1 MNSQTPSPD
10 DEHPA
15 EHLPEGPHGT
25 GSEQPTEPLPSSDSI
40 PSAGATDPST
50 TPSGGRPI
58 GASDPIDPMAP
69 DYPSAGGQ
77 AAGPGSGAGPGSS
90 AGPGPGAGSGPDYA
104 FHNNPAPAP
113 STDFFGWI
121 RSNGIYRGND
131 RWIGGVCSG
140 IAHRLNVDPIIIRGV
155 FIVLT
160 LLAGIGVLLYGLAWA
175 FLPEP
180 DGRIHVQEA
189 GAGRWSSGMTGSLI
203 ATVLG
208 LTGLG
213 GGFWGWS
220 HNGLS
225 GLLWTVFWVG
235 GAIYLVYYLSQRN
248 KAHPTMAGH
257 GSVHGTTQPSGHSGT
272 GYTSS
277 FSAGTAS
284 APAPGQSSVP
294 TSGSGAPTYGSGPT
308 YPSGTGSSAYGQ
320 GGYGSAGTGTGSGYG
335 GTFPTGAVP
344 GAGVPGRSTP
354 GGPGSGVPGGG
365 SYPAPWVP
373 PRPPKPRPSGPG
385 APAVAIATGCA
396 LLVGGGLKAL
406 DAANLISL
414 GGSANA
420 IVWAS
425 AAVVLGLGI
434 LIAGLRGRSAG
445 ILSLFAVIALVTGG
459 VYNTVDDGRMRF
471 QQVDWNPASI
481 EEARGGIDITAGRGT
496 VDLTDLSPSAPLT
509 SDVVVPLD
517 VTASNVTVVIPHNLP
532 VDIKADMTM
541 GNLNEVSGQRGGTT
555 TRESSYNTDR
565 PGNHLVVQID
575 GTFSNVTIQEGN

>member
-15 EHLPEGPHGT
+15 EPLQQDQPGT
-25 GSEQPTEPLPSSDSI
+25 DSERPTEPLPSSDTV
-40 PSAGATDPST
+40 PPA
-50 TPSGGRPI
+50 
-58 GASDPIDPMAP
+58 
-69 DYPSAGGQ
+69 
-77 AAGPGSGAGPGSS
+77 
-90 AGPGPGAGSGPDYA
+90 PGPGAATGSHATGPGNGYA
-104 FHNNPAPAP
+104 FQGGPPFHSDPAPAP

-121 RSNGIYRGND
+121 RSQGISRGND

-140 IAHRLNVDPIIIRGV
+140 IAHRLGVDPIIIRGV
-155 FIVLT
+155 AVVLT

-225 GLLWTVFWVG
+225 GFLWTVFWVG

-248 KAHPTMAGH
+248 KANPTMAGH
-257 GSVHGTTQPSGHSGT
+257 RPAHGMTQPTGGAGT
-272 GYTSS
+272 GHASS

-284 APAPGQSSVP
+284 APTPGQSAAPSY
-294 TSGSGAPTYGSGPT
+294 GSEASYGSGPAYGSAT
-308 YPSGTGSSAYGQ
+308 ASGTGSTPYGQ
-320 GGYGSAGTGTGSGYG
+320 GGYGTADTGYGAAGAGTGSGSGSGDGYNG
-335 GTFPTGAVP
+335 TGA
-344 GAGVPGRSTP
+344 GAS
-354 GGPGSGVPGGG
+354 GS

-406 DAANLISL
+406 DAANLITL

-425 AAVVLGLGI
+425 AAAVLGLGI
-434 LIAGLRGRSAG
+434 LVAGFRGRTAG

-459 VYNTVDDGRMRF
+459 IYNTVNDGRMRF

-481 EEARGGIDITAGRGT
+481 EEARSGIDITAGRGT
-496 VDLTDLSPSAPLT
+496 VDLTDLSPSAPLA

-517 VTASNVTVVIPHNLP
+517 ITASNVTVVIPQNVP

-541 GNLNEVSGQRGGTT
+541 GNLNEASGQRGGTT
-555 TRESSYNTDR
+555 TRESSYNTDK

>member
-15 EHLPEGPHGT
+15 EPLPDGLPGT
-25 GSEQPTEPLPSSDSI
+25 NSERPTEPLPSSAST
-40 PSAGATDPST
+40 PPDP
-50 TPSGGRPI
+50 
-58 GASDPIDPMAP
+58 AP
-69 DYPSAGGQ
+69 VPPADQSQ
-77 AAGPGSGAGPGSS
+77 R
-90 AGPGPGAGSGPDYA
+90 YA
-104 FHNNPAPAP
+104 FQGSPAPAP

-140 IAHRLNVDPIIIRGV
+140 IAHRLGVDPIIIRGV

-225 GLLWTVFWVG
+225 GLLWTLFWVG
-235 GAIYLVYYLSQRN
+235 GAIYLIYYLSQRN
-248 KAHPTMAGH
+248 KAHPTIAGH
-257 GSVHGTTQPSGHSGT
+257 GTAAPDGTYPMGSSGT
-272 GYTSS
+272 AHTST

-284 APAPGQSSVP
+284 GPVPAAPGTP
-294 TSGSGAPTYGSGPT
+294 TPPYGSGT
-308 YPSGTGSSAYGQ
+308 AGTAGTGRYGQ
-320 GGYGSAGTGTGSGYG
+320 GGYSPSGMPSAPGEGAPGGAGGSG
-335 GTFPTGAVP
+335 GT
-344 GAGVPGRSTP
+344 SP
-354 GGPGSGVPGGG
+354 GGPGSGVPGSNG
-365 SYPAPWVP
+365 YPAPWVP

-385 APAVAIATGCA
+385 APAVAIATGLA

-406 DAANLISL
+406 DAANIIDL

-425 AAVVLGLGI
+425 AAAVLGLGI
-434 LIAGLRGRSAG
+434 MAAGFRGRTAG

-459 VYNTVDDGRMRF
+459 IYNTLNDGRMRF

-496 VDLTDLSPSAPLT
+496 VDLTDLSPTAPLT

-517 VTASNVTVVIPHNLP
+517 ITASNVTVVIPQNVP

-541 GNLNEVSGQRGGTT
+541 GNLNEASGQRGGTT
-555 TRESSYNTDR
+555 TRESTYNTDK

>member
-1 MNSQTPSPD
+1 
-10 DEHPA
+10 
-15 EHLPEGPHGT
+15 
-25 GSEQPTEPLPSSDSI
+25 
-40 PSAGATDPST
+40 
-50 TPSGGRPI
+50 
-58 GASDPIDPMAP
+58 
-69 DYPSAGGQ
+69 
-77 AAGPGSGAGPGSS
+77 
-90 AGPGPGAGSGPDYA
+90 
-104 FHNNPAPAP
+104 
-113 STDFFGWI
+113 
-121 RSNGIYRGND
+121 
-131 RWIGGVCSG
+131 VCSG

-248 KAHPTMAGH
+248 KAHPTVAGH
-257 GSVHGTTQPSGHSGT
+257 GPVHGTTHPMGHAGT

-277 FSAGTAS
+277 FSAGTAP
-284 APAPGQSSVP
+284 APAPGQPSA
-294 TSGSGAPTYGSGPT
+294 SGSGAPAYGGAPTYGSAPT
-308 YPSGTGSSAYGQ
+308 YPGGTGSSQ
-320 GGYGSAGTGTGSGYG
+320 GGYGTAGTGTGSGYA
-335 GTFPTGAVP
+335 GTVPPGRVP
-344 GAGVPGRSTP
+344 GAGAPGGGSP
-354 GGPGSGVPGGG
+354 GGPGSGVPGGS

-406 DAANLISL
+406 DAANLIHL

-425 AAVVLGLGI
+425 AAAVLGLGI
-434 LIAGLRGRSAG
+434 LVAGFRGWTAG

-496 VDLTDLSPSAPLT
+496 VDLTGLSSTAPLT

-517 VTASNVTVVIPHNLP
+517 ITASNVTVVIPQNLP

-541 GNLNEVSGQRGGTT
+541 GNLNEGSGQRGGTT

>member
-15 EHLPEGPHGT
+15 EPLHKEQPGT
-25 GSEQPTEPLPSSDSI
+25 DSGQPTEPLPSSGPTPPDPATGPPI
-40 PSAGATDPST
+40 VPPAEPSPNYA
-50 TPSGGRPI
+50 
-58 GASDPIDPMAP
+58 
-69 DYPSAGGQ
+69 YQ
-77 AAGPGSGAGPGSS
+77 GS
-90 AGPGPGAGSGPDYA
+90 
-104 FHNNPAPAP
+104 PAPAP

-131 RWIGGVCSG
+131 RWVGGVCSG
-140 IAHRLNVDPIIIRGV
+140 IAHRLGVDPIIIRGV

-203 ATVLG
+203 ATILG

-225 GLLWTVFWVG
+225 GLLWTLFWVG
-235 GAIYLVYYLSQRN
+235 GAIYLIYYLSQRN

-257 GSVHGTTQPSGHSGT
+257 GGAAPAGTYPMGSSGAAHT
-272 GYTSS
+272 AT
-277 FSAGTAS
+277 FSAGTEAGPAAAA
-284 APAPGQSSVP
+284 APP
-294 TSGSGAPTYGSGPT
+294 YGSSTAGTADTSATGGP
-308 YPSGTGSSAYGQ
+308 YGQ
-320 GGYGSAGTGTGSGYG
+320 GGYSPAGSVPPAPGSGGVG
-335 GTFPTGAVP
+335 GT
-344 GAGVPGRSTP
+344 SP
-354 GGPGSGVPGGG
+354 GGPGRGAPGGG
-365 SYPAPWVP
+365 SYPSPWVP

-385 APAVAIATGCA
+385 APGVAIATGSA
-396 LLVGGGLKAL
+396 LVVGGGLKAL
-406 DAANLISL
+406 DAANVINL

-425 AAVVLGLGI
+425 AAAVLGLGI
-434 LIAGLRGRSAG
+434 LVAGFRGRTSG
-445 ILSLFAVIALVTGG
+445 ILSLFAVVALVTGG
-459 VYNTVDDGRMRF
+459 VYNTLDDGRMRF

-496 VDLTDLSPSAPLT
+496 VDLTGLSPTAPLT

-517 VTASNVTVVIPHNLP
+517 ITASNVTVVIPQNVP

-541 GNLNEVSGQRGGTT
+541 GNLNEGGGQRGGTT
-555 TRESSYNTDR
+555 TRQSSYNTDR

>member
-15 EHLPEGPHGT
+15 GALPGPDG
-25 GSEQPTEPLPSSDSI
+25 ERPTEPLQS
-40 PSAGATDPST
+40 PSAKPSE
-50 TPSGGRPI
+50 P
-58 GASDPIDPMAP
+58 
-69 DYPSAGGQ
+69 
-77 AAGPGSGAGPGSS
+77 AAGPNADPGAGPADPTQGYAYRSS
-90 AGPGPGAGSGPDYA
+90 ST
-104 FHNNPAPAP
+104 APAP

-131 RWIGGVCSG
+131 RWVGGVCSG
-140 IAHRLNVDPIIIRGV
+140 IAHRLNVDPVIIRGV

-160 LLAGIGVLLYGLAWA
+160 LLAGIGVFLYGLAWA

-220 HNGLS
+220 HNGLG
-225 GLLWTVFWVG
+225 GLLWTVFWVAA
-235 GAIYLVYYLSQRN
+235 AIYLVYYLSQRN
-248 KAHPTMAGH
+248 KSNPTVAAHMAAAPGAAY
-257 GSVHGTTQPSGHSGT
+257 TTGRPGA
-272 GYTSS
+272 GYTSTEYTS
-277 FSAGTAS
+277 AFSAGTAAGS
-284 APAPGQSSVP
+284 EAGFPAAPR
-294 TSGSGAPTYGSGPT
+294 YGGGPA
-308 YPSGTGSSAYGQ
+308 S
-320 GGYGSAGTGTGSGYG
+320 GTGTGAG
-335 GTFPTGAVP
+335 GP
-344 GAGVPGRSTP
+344 GAGSSGA
-354 GGPGSGVPGGG
+354 GGPGAGSSGAGGPGAGSSGAGGPGAGSSGAGGAGSGVPGGS
-365 SYPAPWVP
+365 SYPTPWVP
-373 PRPPKPRPSGPG
+373 PRPQKPRPAGPG
-385 APAVAIATGCA
+385 APAVAIATGSA

-406 DAANLISL
+406 DAAHIIDL

-425 AAVVLGLGI
+425 AAAVLGLGI
-434 LIAGLRGRSAG
+434 LVAGFRGRTSG

-459 VYNTVDDGRMRF
+459 IFNTLDDGRMRF

-496 VDLTDLSPSAPLT
+496 VDLTDLSATAPLT
-509 SDVVVPLD
+509 FDVVVPLD
-517 VTASNVTVVIPHNLP
+517 ITASNVTVVIPQNVP

-541 GNLNEVSGQRGGTT
+541 GNLNEANGQRGGTT
-555 TRESSYNTDR
+555 TRESSYNADR
-565 PGNHLVVQID
+565 PGNHLVVRID

>member
-15 EHLPEGPHGT
+15 EPLPDGQPGT
-25 GSEQPTEPLPSSDSI
+25 AGGRPTEPLPSSASTPPDPPADS
-40 PSAGATDPST
+40 S
-50 TPSGGRPI
+50 
-58 GASDPIDPMAP
+58 
-69 DYPSAGGQ
+69 
-77 AAGPGSGAGPGSS
+77 PG
-90 AGPGPGAGSGPDYA
+90 YA
-104 FHNNPAPAP
+104 FQDSPAPAP

-140 IAHRLNVDPIIIRGV
+140 IAHRLGVDPIIIRGV

-160 LLAGIGVLLYGLAWA
+160 LLAGIGVLVYGLAWA

-220 HNGLS
+220 HDGLS
-225 GLLWTVFWVG
+225 GLLWTLFWVG
-235 GAIYLVYYLSQRN
+235 GVIYLIYYMSQRN

-257 GSVHGTTQPSGHSGT
+257 GPAAHGAAYPMGSSGT
-272 GYTSS
+272 AHTAT
-277 FSAGTAS
+277 FSAGTAAGP
-284 APAPGQSSVP
+284 APAAAPPYGN
-294 TSGSGAPTYGSGPT
+294 GSAAA
-308 YPSGTGSSAYGQ
+308 SGTGPYGQ
-320 GGYGSAGTGTGSGYG
+320 GGYGRAGSAPGAPGVGATGGRAPGGVGGTGG
-335 GTFPTGAVP
+335 PA
-344 GAGVPGRSTP
+344 P
-354 GGPGSGVPGGG
+354 GGPGGGG
-365 SYPAPWVP
+365 PGTGGYPTPWVP
-373 PRPPKPRPSGPG
+373 PRPPKPRPAGPG
-385 APAVAIATGCA
+385 APAVAIATGSA

-406 DAANLISL
+406 DAANIIDL

-425 AAVVLGLGI
+425 AAAVLGLGI
-434 LIAGLRGRSAG
+434 LVAGFRGRTSG

-459 VYNTVDDGRMRF
+459 IYNTLDDGRARF
-471 QQVDWNPASI
+471 QQVDWHPASI
-481 EEARGGIDITAGRGT
+481 QEARGGIDITAGRGT
-496 VDLTDLSPSAPLT
+496 VDLTTLSPTAPLA
-509 SDVVVPLD
+509 SDVVVPLNI
-517 VTASNVTVVIPHNLP
+517 TASSVTVVIPRNVP

-541 GNLNEVSGQRGGTT
+541 GNLNEASGQRGGTT

-565 PGNHLVVQID
+565 PGNHLVVRID
-575 GTFSNVTIQEGN
+575 GTFSNVTIEEGN

>member
-1 MNSQTPSPD
+1 MNSQNPSPD

-15 EHLPEGPHGT
+15 GPVPGPDS
-25 GSEQPTEPLPSSDSI
+25 GQPTEPLPSAGSTSSGSN
-40 PSAGATDPST
+40 PSGSTSTGSTSAGAPPAD
-50 TPSGGRPI
+50 
-58 GASDPIDPMAP
+58 
-69 DYPSAGGQ
+69 SAF
-77 AAGPGSGAGPGSS
+77 
-90 AGPGPGAGSGPDYA
+90 GPGAETGGQPGGTAGSHA
-104 FHNNPAPAP
+104 FQGRQAPSP

-121 RSNGIYRGND
+121 RSHGIFRGND

-140 IAHRLNVDPIIIRGV
+140 IAHRLNVDPIIIRGAAV
-155 FIVLT
+155 VLT

-213 GGFWGWS
+213 GGYWGWS

-225 GLLWTVFWVG
+225 GLLWTLFWVG
-235 GAIYLVYYLSQRN
+235 GAIFLVYYLSQRN
-248 KAHPTMAGH
+248 KPHPTAAGH
-257 GSVHGTTQPSGHSGT
+257 ASASGTAYPAARSGVPTPSFSTGTTSGR
-272 GYTSS
+272 
-277 FSAGTAS
+277 TAEFP
-284 APAPGQSSVP
+284 PAPP
-294 TSGSGAPTYGSGPT
+294 
-308 YPSGTGSSAYGQ
+308 
-320 GGYGSAGTGTGSGYG
+320 YGSAPVVPGAGTYGQPGYPAGGAGSGGTGTGG
-335 GTFPTGAVP
+335 
-344 GAGVPGRSTP
+344 GVPGT
-354 GGPGSGVPGGG
+354 GG
-365 SYPAPWVP
+365 YPAPWVP
-373 PRPPKPRPSGPG
+373 PKPPKPHPAGPG
-385 APAVAIATGCA
+385 APAVAIATGSA

-406 DAANLISL
+406 DAANIIDL
-414 GGSANA
+414 GGSGNA

-425 AAVVLGLGI
+425 AAAVLGLGI
-434 LIAGLRGRSAG
+434 LAAGLRGRTSG

-459 VYNTVDDGRMRF
+459 IYNTLDDGRMRF

-496 VDLTDLSPSAPLT
+496 VDLTDLSPGAPLT

-517 VTASNVTVVIPHNLP
+517 ITASNVTVVIPQNVP

-541 GNLNEVSGQRGGTT
+541 GNLNEASGQRGGTT
-555 TRESSYNTDR
+555 TRESTYNTDK